1 MSPAGKARC
10 FFRTTVGNHVAS
22 NLRNGKVMSLLIE
35 KVVLGDYK
43 PVVGSDMDN
52 DVIICGAGEACG
64 AFPTLNDEQEILITA
79 DAEFSLDVSFDQ
91 SRFSLSGAGN
101 EASNQERF
109 EGYRYKDTFK
119 VAR

>member
-1 MSPAGKARC
+1 MW
-10 FFRTTVGNHVAS
+10 
-22 NLRNGKVMSLLIE
+22 LLME
-35 KVVLGDYK
+35 KVVLGEYTL
-43 PVVGSDMDN
+43 VVGSDMDN
-52 DVIICGAGEACG
+52 DGIICDAGEALG

-91 SRFSLSGAGN
+91 SQFLRSGAGK

-119 VAR
+119 FAR

>member
-1 MSPAGKARC
+1 MW
-10 FFRTTVGNHVAS
+10 
-22 NLRNGKVMSLLIE
+22 LLME
-35 KVVLGDYK
+35 KVVLSEYTL
-43 PVVGSDMDN
+43 VVGSDIDN
-52 DVIICGAGEACG
+52 DGIICDAGEACG

>member
-1 MSPAGKARC
+1 MW
-10 FFRTTVGNHVAS
+10 
-22 NLRNGKVMSLLIE
+22 LLME
-35 KVVLGDYK
+35 KVVLGEYTL
-43 PVVGSDMDN
+43 VVGSDIDN
-52 DVIICGAGEACG
+52 DGIICDAGEACG

-91 SRFSLSGAGN
+91 SRFSLSVAGN
-101 EASNQERF
+101 EAAKQERF

>member
-1 MSPAGKARC
+1 
-10 FFRTTVGNHVAS
+10 
-22 NLRNGKVMSLLIE
+22 MSLLIE

-43 PVVGSDMDN
+43 LVVGSDMDN
-52 DVIICGAGEACG
+52 DVIICGAGVACG

-91 SRFSLSGAGN
+91 SRFFLSGAGN
-101 EASNQERF
+101 EALNQKRF

>member
-1 MSPAGKARC
+1 
-10 FFRTTVGNHVAS
+10 
-22 NLRNGKVMSLLIE
+22 
-35 KVVLGDYK
+35 
-43 PVVGSDMDN
+43 MDN
-52 DVIICGAGEACG
+52 DGIICDAGEACG

-91 SRFSLSGAGN
+91 SRFLRSGAGK